1 LLRRKVKLQG
11 KKVFVTGA
19 GGFVGSHLVEELV
32 KIGAKVRALVHYN
45 SRNDWG
51 MLEDLDKD
59 ILKEVE
65 VVTGDIRDGE
75 ALKWMIKGQDVVFH
89 LAALIGIP
97 YSYVNPRDVIETNVL
112 GSLNL
117 LLAALDS
124 NIEKLVHTSTSEV
137 YGTARYIPMDERHPL
152 NPQSPYAAGKVS
164 ADQLA
169 LSFYRS
175 FSLPVGI
182 IRPFNIYGPR
192 QSARAVIPNMIIQ
205 GLEGNRLKLGSVFPS
220 RDMTYVKD
228 AVQGFISFA
237 RSDKTIGEVVNL
249 GTGTEVYISDLVDLI
264 GRELNKDLKPKSDK
278 KRIRPQ
284 KSEVGRLVA
293 DTSKAKK
300 LFKWKPETKLES
312 GIEKTVKWMKEN
324 SWRYKKGIYNI

>member
-1 LLRRKVKLQG
+1 VSLKG

-32 KIGAKVRALVHYN
+32 KIGARVRALVHYN

-51 MLEDLDKD
+51 MLEDLDKAV
-59 ILKEVE
+59 LREVE

-75 ALKWMIKGQDVVFH
+75 ALKWMIKDQAVVFN

-97 YSYVNPRDVIETNVL
+97 YSYVNPRDAIETNIS

-124 NIEKLVHTSTSEV
+124 KIEKLVHTSTSEV
-137 YGTARYIPMDERHPL
+137 YGTAKYIPMDEKHPL
-152 NPQSPYAAGKVS
+152 NPQSPYAASKVS

-205 GLEGNRLKLGSVFPS
+205 GIEGSRLKLGSVFPS
-220 RDMTYVKD
+220 RDLTYVKD
-228 AVQGFISFA
+228 AVKGFISFA
-237 RSDKTIGEVVNL
+237 QSDKTIGEVVNL
-249 GTGTEVYISDLVDLI
+249 GTGTEVSISELIDLV
-264 GRELNKDLKPKSDK
+264 RRKFNKDLKTKSDK
-278 KRIRPQ
+278 KRVRPQ
-284 KSEVGRLVA
+284 KSEVERLIA
-293 DTSKAKK
+293 DTSKARK
-300 LFKWKPETKLES
+300 LFNWKPETKLER
-312 GIEKTVKWMKEN
+312 GIENTIQWIEEN
-324 SWRYKKGIYNI
+324 SWRYKKEIYNI

>member
-1 LLRRKVKLQG
+1 MSLKGR
-11 KKVFVTGA
+11 KVFVTGA

-32 KIGAKVRALVHYN
+32 KIGARVRALVHYN

-51 MLEDLDKD
+51 MLEDMDKN

-75 ALKWMIKGQDVVFH
+75 ALKWMIKDQAVVFH

-97 YSYVNPRDVIETNVL
+97 YSYVNPRDVIETNIS

-117 LLAALDS
+117 LLAVLDS
-124 NIEKLVHTSTSEV
+124 KIEKLVHTSTSEV
-137 YGTARYIPMDERHPL
+137 YGTAKYIPMDEKHPL
-152 NPQSPYAAGKVS
+152 NPQSPYAASKVS

-205 GLEGNRLKLGSVFPS
+205 GLEESRLKLGSVFPT
-220 RDMTYVKD
+220 RDLTYVKD
-228 AVQGFISFA
+228 AVKGFISFA
-237 RSDKTIGEVVNL
+237 QSDKTVGEVVNL
-249 GTGTEVYISDLVDLI
+249 GTQKEVSISELTGLI
-264 GRELNKDLKPKSDK
+264 GKQLGRDLEIRSDR
-278 KRIRPQ
+278 KRVRPQ
-284 KSEVGRLVA
+284 KSEVDRLIA
-293 DTSKAKK
+293 GTSKARK
-300 LFKWKPETKLES
+300 LFNWKPETKLES
-312 GIEKTVKWMKEN
+312 GIEKTIEWMKEN
-324 SWRYKKGIYNI
+324 SWRYKKEIYNI

>member
-1 LLRRKVKLQG
+1 MKLKG

-19 GGFVGSHLVEELV
+19 GGFVGSHMVEELV
-32 KIGAKVRALVHYN
+32 KIGARVRGLVHYN

-51 MLEDLDKD
+51 MLECLDKNV
-59 ILKEVE
+59 LSGVE

-97 YSYVNPRDVIETNVL
+97 YSYVNPRDVVETNVL

-124 NIEKLVHTSTSEV
+124 SVEKIVHTSTSEV
-137 YGTARYIPMDERHPL
+137 YGTAKYVPMDEKHPL
-152 NPQSPYAAGKVS
+152 NPQSPYAASKVS
-164 ADQLA
+164 ADQVA

-205 GLEGNRLKLGSVFPS
+205 GLEGSRLKLGSVFPT
-220 RDMTYVKD
+220 RDLTYVKD

-237 RSDKTIGEVVNL
+237 QSDKTVGEVVNL
-249 GTGTEVYISDLVDLI
+249 GTGKEVSISELVDLT
-264 GRELNKDLKPKSDK
+264 GLKLSKNLKPKSDK
-278 KRIRPQ
+278 KRVRPK

-293 DTSKAKK
+293 NVSKAKK
-300 LFKWKPETKLES
+300 LFKWNPKTYLET
-312 GIEKTVKWMKEN
+312 GIEKTICWMKEN
-324 SWRYKKGIYNI
+324 SWRYKKEIYNI

>member
-1 LLRRKVKLQG
+1 LKG

-32 KIGAKVRALVHYN
+32 KIGARVRALVHYN

-51 MLEDLDKD
+51 MLEDLDKA
-59 ILKEVE
+59 ILREVE
-65 VVTGDIRDGE
+65 IVTGDIRDGE
-75 ALKWMIKGQDVVFH
+75 ALKWMIKDQAVVFH

-97 YSYVNPRDVIETNVL
+97 YSYVNPRDVIETNIS

-117 LLAALDS
+117 LLVALDS
-124 NIEKLVHTSTSEV
+124 NIDKFVHTSTSEV
-137 YGTARYIPMDERHPL
+137 YGTAKYVPMDEKHPL
-152 NPQSPYAAGKVS
+152 NPQSPYAASKVS

-205 GLEGNRLKLGSVFPS
+205 GLEGSRLKLGSVFPT
-220 RDMTYVKD
+220 RDLTYVKD
-228 AVQGFISFA
+228 AVKGFISFTQ
-237 RSDKTIGEVVNL
+237 SDKTVGEVVNL
-249 GTGTEVYISDLVDLI
+249 GTSKAVSIIDLIDLI
-264 GRELNKDLKPKSDK
+264 GRKLNKDLKPKPDR
-278 KRIRPQ
+278 KRVRPK
-284 KSEVGRLVA
+284 KSEVERLIA

-300 LFKWKPETKLES
+300 LFKWKPKTKLES
-312 GIEKTVKWMKEN
+312 GLEKTIEWMKEN
-324 SWRYKKGIYNI
+324 SWRYKKEIYNI

>member
-1 LLRRKVKLQG
+1 VNLKG

-19 GGFVGSHLVEELV
+19 GGFVGSHLVEALV
-32 KIGAKVRALVHYN
+32 KTGSKVRALVHYN

-51 MLEDLDKD
+51 MLEDLDKK

-65 VVTGDIRDGE
+65 VLTGDIRDGD
-75 ALKWMIKGQDVVFH
+75 ALRWMVKDQEVIFH

-97 YSYVNPRDVIETNVL
+97 YSYVNPKDVIETNIS

-117 LLAALDS
+117 LLASLDA
-124 NIEKLVHTSTSEV
+124 NIEKFVHTSTSEI
-137 YGTARYIPMDERHPL
+137 YGTAKYIPMDEKHPL
-152 NPQSPYAAGKVS
+152 NPQSPYAASKAS
-164 ADQLA
+164 ADQIA

-205 GLEGNRLKLGSVFPS
+205 GLQGKKIKLGSLFPT
-220 RDMTYVKD
+220 RDLTYVED
-228 AVQGFISFA
+228 AIKGFILFA
-237 RSDKTIGEVVNL
+237 HSDKTTGNLVNL
-249 GTGTEVYISDLVDLI
+249 GTGKEVSISELI
-264 GRELNKDLKPKSDK
+264 GIISRKLGKSLKTESET
-278 KRIRPQ
+278 KRIRPE
-284 KSEVGRLVA
+284 KSEVQRLVA
-293 DTSKAKK
+293 EISKAKK
-300 LFKWKPETKLES
+300 FFDWEPKISLEK
-312 GIEKTVKWMKEN
+312 GLEKTIRWMKKN

>member
-1 LLRRKVKLQG
+1 MKLQG
-11 KKVFVTGA
+11 RKVFVTGA

-32 KIGAKVRALVHYN
+32 KIGARVRALVHYN

-51 MLEDLDKD
+51 MLEDLGKD

-75 ALKWMIKGQDVVFH
+75 ALKWMIKDQTVVFH

-97 YSYVNPRDVIETNVL
+97 YSYVNPRDVIETNIS

-124 NIEKLVHTSTSEV
+124 KIEKLVHTSTSEV
-137 YGTARYIPMDERHPL
+137 YGTAKYIPMDEKHPL
-152 NPQSPYAAGKVS
+152 NPQSPYAASKVS
-164 ADQLA
+164 TDQLA
-169 LSFYRS
+169 MSFYRS

-205 GLEGNRLKLGSVFPS
+205 GLEGNGLKLGSVFPT
-220 RDMTYVKD
+220 RDLTYVDD
-228 AVQGFISFA
+228 AVKGFILFA
-237 RSDKTIGEVVNL
+237 ESEKTIGEVVNL
-249 GTGTEVYISDLVDLI
+249 GTSKEVSISNLIDLI
-264 GRELNKDLKPKSDK
+264 GRKLNRDLKPKSDK
-278 KRIRPQ
+278 KRVRPQ
-284 KSEVGRLVA
+284 KSEVEKLVA
-293 DTSKAKK
+293 DTSKAKM
-300 LFKWKPETKLES
+300 LFKWEPKTRLET
-312 GIEKTVKWMKEN
+312 GIENTIRWFKEN
-324 SWRYKKGIYNI
+324 SWRYKKEIYNI

>member
-1 LLRRKVKLQG
+1 MNLKG

-32 KIGAKVRALVHYN
+32 KIGASVRALVHYN

-75 ALKWMIKGQDVVFH
+75 ALKWMIKSQAVVFH

-97 YSYVNPRDVIETNVL
+97 YSYVNPRDVIETNIS

-117 LLAALDS
+117 LLSALDS

-137 YGTARYIPMDERHPL
+137 YGTAKYIPMDEKHPL
-152 NPQSPYAAGKVS
+152 SPQSPYAASKVS

-205 GLEGNRLKLGSVFPS
+205 GLEGGRLKLGSTFPT
-220 RDMTYVKD
+220 RDLTFVKD
-228 AVQGFISFA
+228 AVRGFISFA
-237 RSDKTIGEVVNL
+237 QSDKTVGEVVNL
-249 GTGTEVYISDLVDLI
+249 GTGREASISDLAELI
-264 GRELNKDLKPKSDK
+264 GTKLNRNLKIKSER

-284 KSEVGRLVA
+284 KSEVERLVA
-293 DTSKAKK
+293 DTSKARK
-300 LFKWKPETKLES
+300 FFRWKPETKLEY
-312 GIEKTVKWMKEN
+312 GIEKTVEWMEKN
-324 SWRYKKGIYNI
+324 SWRYKKEIYNI

>member
-1 LLRRKVKLQG
+1 MSLKG

-32 KIGAKVRALVHYN
+32 KIGARVRALVHYN

-51 MLEDLDKD
+51 MLEDLDKAV
-59 ILKEVE
+59 LREVE

-75 ALKWMIKGQDVVFH
+75 ALKWMIKDQAVVFN

-97 YSYVNPRDVIETNVL
+97 YSYVNPRDAIETNIS

-124 NIEKLVHTSTSEV
+124 KIEKLVHTSTSEV
-137 YGTARYIPMDERHPL
+137 YGTAKYIPMDEKHPL
-152 NPQSPYAAGKVS
+152 NPQSPYAASKVS

-205 GLEGNRLKLGSVFPS
+205 GIEGSRLKLGSVFPS
-220 RDMTYVKD
+220 RDLTYVKD
-228 AVQGFISFA
+228 AVKGFISFA
-237 RSDKTIGEVVNL
+237 QSDKTIGEVVNL
-249 GTGTEVYISDLVDLI
+249 GTGTEVSISELIDLV
-264 GRELNKDLKPKSDK
+264 RRKFNKDLKTKSDK
-278 KRIRPQ
+278 KRVRPQ
-284 KSEVGRLVA
+284 KSEVERLIA
-293 DTSKAKK
+293 DTSKARK
-300 LFKWKPETKLES
+300 LFNWKPETKLER
-312 GIEKTVKWMKEN
+312 GIENTIQWIEEN
-324 SWRYKKGIYNI
+324 SWRYKKEIYNI

>member
-1 LLRRKVKLQG
+1 MKG

-32 KIGAKVRALVHYN
+32 EIGARVRALAHYN

-51 MLEDLDKD
+51 MLEDLDQCVFR
-59 ILKEVE
+59 EVE

-75 ALKWMIKGQDVVFH
+75 AVKWMIKGQDVVFH

-97 YSYVNPRDVIETNVL
+97 YSYVNPRDVIETNIA
-112 GSLNL
+112 GCLNL

-137 YGTARYIPMDERHPL
+137 YGTAKYIPMDEKHPL
-152 NPQSPYAAGKVS
+152 NPQSPYAASKVS

-175 FSLPVGI
+175 FSLPIGI

-192 QSARAVIPNMIIQ
+192 QSARAVIPNMMIQ
-205 GLEGNRLKLGSVFPS
+205 GLKGSRLKLGSTFPT
-220 RDMTYVKD
+220 RDLTYVKD
-228 AVQGFISFA
+228 AVRGFISFA
-237 RSDKTIGEVVNL
+237 KSDKTIGEVVNL
-249 GTGTEVYISDLVDLI
+249 GSGYGVSISGLLDLI
-264 GRELNKDLKPKSDK
+264 GRKLKKDLKAKPDK
-278 KRIRPQ
+278 KRVRPQ
-284 KSEVGRLVA
+284 KSEVDRLVA
-293 DTSKAKK
+293 DTSKARK
-300 LFKWKPETKLES
+300 LFRWNPQTELES
-312 GIEKTVKWMKEN
+312 GIEKTIDWFKQN
-324 SWRYKKGIYNI
+324 SWRYKKEIYNI

>member
-1 LLRRKVKLQG
+1 MSLKG

-32 KIGAKVRALVHYN
+32 KIGARVRALVHYN

-51 MLEDLDKD
+51 MLEDLDKAV
-59 ILKEVE
+59 LREVE

-75 ALKWMIKGQDVVFH
+75 ALKWMIKDQAVVFH

-97 YSYVNPRDVIETNVL
+97 YSYVNPRDVIETNIL

-124 NIEKLVHTSTSEV
+124 NIDKFVHTSTSEV
-137 YGTARYIPMDERHPL
+137 YGTAKYIPMDEKHPL
-152 NPQSPYAAGKVS
+152 NPQSPYAASKVS

-205 GLEGNRLKLGSVFPS
+205 GLEGSRLKLGSVFPT
-220 RDMTYVKD
+220 RDLTYVED
-228 AVQGFISFA
+228 AVRGFILFA
-237 RSDKTIGEVVNL
+237 QSDKTTGEIVNL
-249 GTGTEVYISDLVDLI
+249 GTSKEVLISNLIDLI
-264 GRELNKDLKPKSDK
+264 GRKLNKDLKAKSDK
-278 KRIRPQ
+278 KRVRPQ
-284 KSEVGRLVA
+284 KSEVEKLVA

-300 LFKWKPETKLES
+300 LFKWKPETKLER
-312 GIEKTVKWMKEN
+312 GIENTIQWMKEN
-324 SWRYKKGIYNI
+324 SWRYKKEIYNI